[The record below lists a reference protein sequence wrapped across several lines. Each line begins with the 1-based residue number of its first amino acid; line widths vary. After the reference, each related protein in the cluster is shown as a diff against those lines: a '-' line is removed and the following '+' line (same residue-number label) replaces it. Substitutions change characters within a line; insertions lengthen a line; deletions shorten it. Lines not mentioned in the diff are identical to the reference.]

1 MKRFPLLI
9 ALIAAA
15 PIAAQDHEYID
26 LNLPSGTLWA
36 AYNIGASFE
45 GDTTA
50 QLLRWANL
58 PYDSQNPNAYDQSA
72 YELGNAIQGTQY
84 DPATAAWGDEWCT
97 PTLEQWHEL
106 LTCCYGWRYHT
117 SVGSGS
123 NGPQIMTLKIFRCY
137 DTDGDGYVEAPEN
150 EDTAKAIVFTFHD
163 FVSGNNS
170 YYAGQYWAA
179 TQNLESWPHQPGN
192 ENIWYWTEQDD
203 DYTETFDMNGH
214 PHHLYKEHGYAYSF
228 SILSKHMVFLQGLR
242 PVYER
247 KMIRA
252 VRKQGKPSAVKP
264 AWAET
269 PKPRPVYKMG
279 PVIIYNDGTK
289 VLEK

>member
-1 MKRFPLLI
+1 MKRLSLLL

-15 PIAAQDHEYID
+15 PLAAQNHEFVD

-36 AYNIGASFE
+36 TYNIGASFE

-50 QLLRWANL
+50 QFFRWANL

-123 NGPQIMTLKIFRCY
+123 NGPQIMTL
-137 DTDGDGYVEAPEN
+137 
-150 EDTAKAIVFTFHD
+150 
-163 FVSGNNS
+163 
-170 YYAGQYWAA
+170 YWAA